1 MNTETP
7 TARPGLFSSASQ
19 GMTPESWAVN
29 QNQIHLGQQVRKISA
44 YAQTV
49 DATVAPPKKP
59 VKKKKKKKVIKSA
72 AELMPDL
79 PSEHLDSVV
88 ASAAAS
94 PDVSVVNDPM
104 DAMPAGGHYKEL
116 SPTYVDDLIME
127 TV

>member
-1 MNTETP
+1 
-7 TARPGLFSSASQ
+7 
-19 GMTPESWAVN
+19 MTPESWVMN

-44 YAQTV
+44 YAQSV
-49 DATVAPPKKP
+49 DAGVTPPKKP

-72 AELMPDL
+72 AELVPDV
-79 PSEHLDSVV
+79 SEHFDSVV
-88 ASAAAS
+88 PSAAAS

-104 DAMPAGGHYKEL
+104 DAVPSTSQFNKEL